1 MDEEEIFKL
10 YKNLRR
16 GFDSSDWDLIEE
28 SIDYLTEYID
38 LRDEDETFDELN

>member
-10 YKNLRR
+10 YKNLKRA
-16 GFDSSDWDLIEE
+16 FDSSDWDLIEE

>member
-10 YKNLRR
+10 YKTLRK

-28 SIDYLTEYID
+28 TIEYLAEYID
-38 LRDEDETFDELN
+38 LGDDEETFDELN